1 MGKFVI
7 SESERREI
15 LALHES
21 YKKSLL
27 QEQESDIPT
36 SLPQNDIELT
46 KFAEPIKEQL
56 LKDVQSDAAKKKI
69 MGYEV
74 AEYPRKVTPENDIN
88 LYNKFLN
95 EIFIPKLKTVK
106 FLYSDSLAPTTS
118 GEWSIKDFSISINRK
133 SIIKSALKQ
142 NITPESELTRVIT
155 HELRHFLY
163 DTLSEV
169 YYIPTDYTNFMW
181 DMNKPKPT
189 VVSNNKYSGFTQYTD
204 PYTYDTSEILA
215 RMAEFRKILGIKS
228 DETYTPEQMKGIM
241 MNKFKNIYSKYPQLT
256 PEEFNKIKNLPKTKR
271 QNPISKTSKEFAIE
285 DERGVNIGF
294 WYKGDFKQ
302 FLEDFKVYANDVTWM
317 MNLITTLKLEGYFY
331 VFGFSTTFSSIT
343 GSSLVTTGFGDSL
356 TTFFS
361 SGCWNTST
369 LTFGFSSS
377 CCS

>member
-331 VFGFSTTFSSIT
+331 VDYSIA
-343 GSSLVTTGFGDSL
+343 SHVQDYFVSVEKGDNKNI
-356 TTFFS
+356 
-361 SGCWNTST
+361 G
-369 LTFGFSSS
+369 
-377 CCS
+377 